1 MRMAPPRRAWGLVAF
16 AGAIASLAAA
26 SPSEAAA
33 QRADVAPYPQT
44 LQFGAGYINVP
55 AAWVSQRTADSW
67 LTLSAKDLPSFGD
80 PDKNS
85 LASRLNS
92 NLALDTHWGGRV
104 SIGASLY
111 SQNPEWGAF
120 GQALLVRDGD
130 LGFLPAIAVGA
141 RNVGRHDHEDRF
153 LIGHDIALDSTGS
166 YDEIVVD
173 RYQNFDTS
181 PTLYAVA
188 TKDFPLSAYSERG
201 RTSMSISVG
210 YGNGLFREDGGLG
223 DQYNN
228 SGTIAR
234 GLFLASRLVMYPSTN
249 TAITLLAENDG
260 WDWNAGLVADWRGV
274 TVGIYGT
281 ELEAGRRD
289 GEAEGF
295 NVYNYTKLNVAIGYS
310 GNVRDIARGVVL
322 RSRITDLSREQRR
335 LRAEIASRE
344 RRIQS
349 LEGQLVEAREGEI
362 AQLER
367 RRLQL
372 ETEVQAEREA
382 IRRATERLRQLE
394 QGGAGKP
401 TQPQPPAEPPGS
413 KPPAER

>member
-1 MRMAPPRRAWGLVAF
+1 LVAF

-26 SPSEAAA
+26 PSEAGA
-33 QRADVAPYPQT
+33 QRGDVAPYSQT

-55 AAWVSQRTADSW
+55 AAWVSPRTADSW

-188 TKDFPLSAYSERG
+188 TKDIPLSAYSERG

-281 ELEAGRRD
+281 ELEAGRRN

-349 LEGQLVEAREGEI
+349 LEGRLVEAREGEI